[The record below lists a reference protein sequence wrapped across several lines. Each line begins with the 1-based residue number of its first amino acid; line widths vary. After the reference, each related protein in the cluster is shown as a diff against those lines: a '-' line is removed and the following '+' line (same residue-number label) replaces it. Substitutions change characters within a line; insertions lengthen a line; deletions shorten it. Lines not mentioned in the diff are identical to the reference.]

1 MFLLDECTGLP
12 LPRSKTPP
20 FYKFLSAFMLI
31 GPTPVGKLELFPPS
45 EVVHGRPRPPW
56 SPAAVVR
63 ESGARTRTVSVKT
76 ALKPS
81 PGRQG
86 WVQAFREVVSPGLR
100 ATRAAERSGGLARG
114 FEHRL
119 CGQRATRGQ
128 IRD

>member
-31 GPTPVGKLELFPPS
+31 GPTPVGKLELFSPS
-45 EVVHGRPRPPW
+45 EVVHRWARPPW

-86 WVQAFREVVSPGLR
+86 WVQGGGEAGLEGAARR
-100 ATRAAERSGGLARG
+100 APRSGLVAWRAGLSMACAASAR
-114 FEHRL
+114 
-119 CGQRATRGQ
+119 RG
-128 IRD
+128 DPV

>member
-1 MFLLDECTGLP
+1 MLFLDECTGLP

-63 ESGARTRTVSVKT
+63 ESGARARTVLVKT
-76 ALKPS
+76 
-81 PGRQG
+81 R
-86 WVQAFREVVSPGLR
+86 
-100 ATRAAERSGGLARG
+100 
-114 FEHRL
+114 
-119 CGQRATRGQ
+119 
-128 IRD
+128 